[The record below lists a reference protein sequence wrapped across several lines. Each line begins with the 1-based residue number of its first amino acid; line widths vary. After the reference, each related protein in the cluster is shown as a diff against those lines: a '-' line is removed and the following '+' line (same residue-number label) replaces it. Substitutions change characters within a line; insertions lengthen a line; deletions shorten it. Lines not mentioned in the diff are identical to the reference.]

1 MLVNPDSK
9 KSDEIIVFQCIRESE
24 CNECGRE
31 IRLGD
36 LLRIEAGNHL
46 CVACSDLD
54 HLVFLPSGNTAL
66 TRRARKHS
74 TLHAIVKRFSSARK
88 RNERQGILIEEAALE
103 QAERE
108 CLADEDARELARERA
123 ADRRTRLDTEYVRK
137 FAEQI
142 RECYPSCPPSEEHII
157 AERACEKY
165 SGRVGRS
172 GSAKQFDPGMIDL
185 AVWAHIRHQHTEYD
199 LLLEQGW
206 PREDAR
212 KAVVEV
218 VDKILGN
225 WIS

>member
-1 MLVNPDSK
+1 MVVNPDSK
-9 KSDEIIVFQCIRESE
+9 KSDEIIVFQCIRESK

-36 LLRIEAGNHL
+36 LLRIEVENHL
-46 CVACSDLD
+46 CLSCSDLD

-103 QAERE
+103 QAEGE

-123 ADRRTRLDTEYVRK
+123 AERRARLDTEYVRK
-137 FAEQI
+137 FAELI
-142 RECYPSCPPSEEHII
+142 RERYPSCPPSEEQII

-172 GSAKQFDPGMIDL
+172 ESAKQFDPGMIDL
-185 AVWAHIRHQHTEYD
+185 AVWAHVRHQHTKYD

-212 KAVVEV
+212 KAVVEMV
-218 VDKILGN
+218 EDLLAK
-225 WIS
+225 WS